1 MADLSGARKGSN
13 YFGSFFNKKLLQKN
27 KKLIDRVEGLC
38 YSKECYIM
46 ARYACL
52 SEMINRIMQ

>member
-1 MADLSGARKGSN
+1 MLREF
-13 YFGSFFNKKLLQKN
+13 YKKILQKN
-27 KKLIDRVEGLC
+27 EKIIDRLESLC